1 MNQIYSC
8 SSCERVT
15 GRGETHC
22 DCGRPT
28 SFASFED
35 RAAYE
40 VAQWRAHRER
50 AEAMS
55 AVRA

>member
-8 SSCERVT
+8 PSCERVM

-22 DCGRPT
+22 NCGRPT
-28 SFASFED
+28 DFAGFED

-50 AEAMS
+50 AEATS
-55 AVRA
+55 AAGA